1 MKTTTLQQAIEK
13 SNQKTGAGELF
24 PAEATTAPQR
34 AQEPTKY
41 RTSKRKGS
49 DGWRAE
55 TFAEVRGQ
63 DYQIDTYKTRPGLI
77 QCIAMEVEVEKG
89 ATTGTRIVCFSPFSA
104 KRWLLA
110 EEQVGT
116 ATEKAIDRVH
126 AKGLEAFEQFRK
138 EKEAEQEPYRVE
150 VGQVIYTDGTGDRRR
165 RAVYE
170 ITGKNKFKTVM
181 LDGSQLCSDERVRP
195 IAEKF
200 GIGTYYTE
208 GDKIS
213 PEQVAQLVEAATK
226 ATEERNA
233 AARKAREEQ
242 EEEKRAI
249 LAKGADIV
257 SEVPKWAKAVIIAS
271 YHEDASDT
279 NSDYF
284 NHTTTRTVFIEFTAS
299 TRNDMEELRTAAA
312 KFEGTAELA
321 TADKEHEHREMYSMG
336 AGFYLGTYKHNT
348 GWKVSKVPLTSYRA
362 TLEAM
367 QLAAGRGDFLVN
379 TSAPAPAEADT
390 GAEGIRVQ
398 LNEKMRGVEIRF
410 SGKPSDET
418 LSAIRNAGGWRW
430 SKFQKM
436 WYAGDTER
444 TRSFA
449 YGLAGLPVPG
459 KE

>member
-1 MKTTTLQQAIEK
+1 MAHLEEIARRAHYWTSFSPDVRGKQIVEAYSAELLEDMETVKKYGRDPETYRQRYERKLIEWLNSK
-13 SNQKTGAGELF
+13 GRTASAAVTGPSNFPTARNQKRLN
-24 PAEATTAPQR
+24 AEHN
-34 AQEPTKY
+34 K
-41 RTSKRKGS
+41 
-49 DGWRAE
+49 
-55 TFAEVRGQ
+55 
-63 DYQIDTYKTRPGLI
+63 
-77 QCIAMEVEVEKG
+77 
-89 ATTGTRIVCFSPFSA
+89 
-104 KRWLLA
+104 
-110 EEQVGT
+110 
-116 ATEKAIDRVH
+116 
-126 AKGLEAFEQFRK
+126 LEAFRNWREIVLSAYK
-138 EKEAEQEPYRVE
+138 KDAE
-150 VGQVIYTDGTGDRRR
+150 RRR

-181 LDGSQLCSDERVRP
+181 LDGSQLCTDERVRP
-195 IAEKF
+195 IGEKF

-213 PEQVAQLVEAATK
+213 PEQVAQLVEVATK

-233 AARKAREEQ
+233 AARKAREAQ
-242 EEEKRAI
+242 EEEKRATI
-249 LAKGADIV
+249 AKGAQIV

-271 YHEDASDT
+271 FHEDQSDMH
-279 NSDYF
+279 SDYF
-284 NHTTTRTVFIEFTAS
+284 NHTVSRTVFIEFKAS
-299 TRNDMEELRTAAA
+299 TRNDMEELRAAAA
-312 KFEGTAELA
+312 KFEETADLA

-367 QLAAGRGDFLVN
+367 QIAAGRGDFLID
-379 TSAPAPAEADT
+379 TSAPEPEGAQT
-390 GAEGIRVQ
+390 GTEGISVK

-410 SGKPSDET
+410 TGKPSEET
-418 LSAIRNAGGWRW
+418 LSAIKSAGGWRW

-444 TRSFA
+444 TRTFA